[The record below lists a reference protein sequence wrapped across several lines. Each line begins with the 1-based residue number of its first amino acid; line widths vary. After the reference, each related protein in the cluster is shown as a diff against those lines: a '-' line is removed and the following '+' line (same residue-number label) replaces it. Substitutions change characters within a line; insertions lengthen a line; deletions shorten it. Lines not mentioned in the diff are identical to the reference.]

1 LFPLGLLFFD
11 YLENSLEQNQAAGKL
26 GQMVFLGGVGSL
38 LSYPKQQEWDCLLHH
53 AHEPG

>member
-26 GQMVFLGGVGSL
+26 GQMVFFGGIGSF